1 MRLELMVLTK
11 SAAPSSLLSRSSI
24 AGARLVAACITLTGI
39 ASASAQDAAAPAAK
53 TEPAQPQRAAS
64 DNEIARWLAGLPN
77 ESGAL
82 QNFSSVPA
90 WANHAKALT
99 AAWDGS
105 ERKRVAK
112 VRAWAPEAL
121 GAINASDS
129 PVYYFFSGA
138 DFLYPHA
145 LFPNAKTYVLCAREP
160 VGNQPDPAHIAPG
173 ELSGALSGFRKS
185 IDALLGFSFFITK
198 ELRKDVVQRNIPG
211 ILPVLELLLAREGA
225 TVTEVQLVHCNDA
238 GEVNGELKEKGGSS
252 GVRIKFRSEG
262 KPEQTLYYFYGD
274 ISNDG
279 LKTHGG
285 VLKFCETFGKG
296 RSLLKA
302 ASYLPH
308 EGAFSQI
315 NEWVLTNSTA
325 IVQDGSGIP
334 LRGFPKDQWSFKFWG
349 HNAMP
354 INSFKRHYE
363 PALAAAIKA
372 APSQPIPFGFG
383 YQHEPSSSLL
393 ILAERKK
400 SE

>member
-1 MRLELMVLTK
+1 MFIFK
-11 SAAPSSLLSRSSI
+11 IAARASLLSRRS
-24 AGARLVAACITLTGI
+24 LAAATALTPCFALAGI
-39 ASASAQDAAAPAAK
+39 ASAPAQDAAAPAATTVAK
-53 TEPAQPQRAAS
+53 AEPAQAQRAAN
-64 DNEIARWLAGLPN
+64 DNEIARWLAGLPTEN
-77 ESGAL
+77 GAL
-82 QNFSSVPA
+82 QNFTSVPA
-90 WANHAKALT
+90 WTNHAKALT

-105 ERKRVAK
+105 ERRRVAK

-121 GAINASDS
+121 GPINSADS
-129 PVYYFFSGA
+129 PVFYFFSGA

-160 VGNQPDPAHIAPG
+160 VGSQPDPAHIASG

-225 TVTEVQLVHCNDA
+225 TVTAVQLVRCNDA
-238 GEVNGELKEKGGSS
+238 GEVNGDIKEKGGSS
-252 GVRIKFRSEG
+252 GVRIQFRTEG

-285 VLKFCETFGKG
+285 VLKFCETLGKG

-308 EGAFSQI
+308 EGAFSRI
-315 NEWVLTNSTA
+315 NEWILTNSTA
-325 IVQDGSGIP
+325 IVQDTSGIP
-334 LRGFPKDQWSFKFWG
+334 MRGFPKDQWIFKFWG
-349 HNAMP
+349 HNAAP
-354 INSFKRHYE
+354 IHSFKKHFDST
-363 PALAAAIKA
+363 LAAAIKA

-383 YQHEPSSSLL
+383 YQHEPASSLL